1 MHPSLHAHKTPDK
14 AAYIMAGSR
23 ETVTYKELDA
33 RSNQG
38 AHLFRALGLTR
49 GDCIVIFMEN
59 NARYFEICWAA
70 QRSGLYFAAISSRLT
85 APEAAY
91 IIKDSDA
98 KVLIT
103 SHAMI
108 PVAREL
114 VPLIDHIGKRLMVGG
129 TEQGYDNWQQAI
141 AQWPTE
147 PIADQSSGLAMLY
160 SSGTTGR
167 PKGIRIPL
175 DDEPIDSPSTL
186 TQLVAALYGFNEK
199 TIYLS
204 PAPLYHAA
212 PLYYNLAVQRLGG
225 TCIIMEHFDPE
236 GALQLIEQYKV
247 TASQWVP
254 TMFIRMLKLPA
265 QVRDK
270 YDLSSLKAAIHA
282 AAPCPIPIK
291 RQMIDW
297 WGPVIHEYYAGTEGN
312 GFCTIG
318 SEDWLAHP
326 GSVGKAMLGELHI
339 LDEKGDEQ
347 PPGKPGD
354 IYFADGPEFS
364 YYKDEEKTRECH
376 NKDGW
381 STLGDIGYM
390 DKEGYL
396 YLTDRKAFMII
407 SGGVNVYPQETEN
420 LLATHA
426 KVIDVAVIG
435 VPNEDFGEEVKAIVQ
450 PVNWADTGPELE
462 AELIAFCRAHLSP
475 IKCPRSVDFERQLPR
490 HPTGKLYKRELMERY
505 R

>member
-1 MHPSLHAHKTPDK
+1 MHPSLHAQRTPDK

-23 ETVTYKELDA
+23 ETVTYKELDG

-85 APEAAY
+85 AQEAAY
-91 IIKDSDA
+91 IIEDSDA

-103 SHAMI
+103 SQAML

-114 VPLIDHIGKRLMVGG
+114 VALTSHIHKRLMIGG
-129 TEQGYDNWQQAI
+129 NEPNYDNWEQTI

-147 PIADQSSGLAMLY
+147 PIADQSPGLDMLY

-167 PKGIRIPL
+167 PKGVRLPL
-175 DDEPIDSPSTL
+175 HDEPIDTPSTL
-186 TQLVAALYGFNEK
+186 TQLVTALYRFNQE

-212 PLYYNLAVQRLGG
+212 PLRYNLGVQRLGG
-225 TCIIMEHFDPE
+225 TCIVMEHFDPE
-236 GALQLIEQYKV
+236 GALQLIEHYKI

-265 QVRDK
+265 KVRNK

-297 WGPVIHEYYAGTEGN
+297 WGPVIYEYYAGTEGN

-318 SEDWLAHP
+318 SKDWLAHP
-326 GSVGKAMLGELHI
+326 GSVGKAMLGVVHI
-339 LDEKGDEQ
+339 LDDKGEECA
-347 PPGKPGD
+347 PGEPGN

-364 YYKDEEKTRECH
+364 YYKDEEKTRESH

-381 STLGDIGYM
+381 STLGDIGYA
-390 DKEGYL
+390 DEEGYL

-420 LLATHA
+420 LLVTHA
-426 KVIDVAVIG
+426 KVSDVAVIG
-435 VPNEDFGEEVKAIVQ
+435 VANEDLGEEVKAIVQ
-450 PVNWADTGPELE
+450 PVNWEDASADLE
-462 AELIAFCRAHLSP
+462 AELIAFCRANLSP
-475 IKCPRSVDFERQLPR
+475 IKCPKSVDFDRELPR

-505 R
+505 K